1 MHNGFHQRPPTP
13 HEQAICAQCG
23 CTFERDQTWK
33 RLCLSCWRLT
43 RPQQQQQPELERM
56 AAEVAQLRTQLDY
69 ARRINEQLAQ
79 CAQRLSTRT
88 LSPDVLKRLILL
100 CHPDRHPAR
109 QAEATEI
116 TQILLQMRGER

>member
-13 HEQAICAQCG
+13 HEQAICTQCG
-23 CTFERDQTWK
+23 FTFERDQAWK

-43 RPQQQQQPELERM
+43 RPQQQPELERM
-56 AAEVAQLRTQLDY
+56 AAEVAQLRTQLAY
-69 ARRINEQLAQ
+69 ARRVNDQLTQ
-79 CAQRLSTRT
+79 CVQRMSPRT
-88 LSPDVLKRLILL
+88 LSLDVLKRLILL